1 MTLFQIGLYAVLKIW
16 KEELGGFEK
25 AIDYSSHLAKSAGDL
40 LVKAWSTE
48 YLVHPNLCS
57 TFLNVELPEDFILKV
72 LVEKKLEGFD
82 IKDMNYDHAE
92 IVQNFLHFEHAIEV
106 PVKCVQ
112 KKLSVRIY
120 CHVYNHLSEY
130 QQLADVVLNFS
141 SK

>member
-82 IKDMNYDHAE
+82 IKDMNYEHAE
-92 IVQNFLHFEHAIEV
+92 IVQNFLLFEHE
-106 PVKCVQ
+106 
-112 KKLSVRIY
+112 R
-120 CHVYNHLSEY
+120 N
-130 QQLADVVLNFS
+130 
-141 SK
+141 